1 MKRSIVA
8 SSEPTSM
15 SGIQIKL
22 RLRTDVE
29 KTREPS
35 TKNRRL
41 KRRGSSRETCSTC
54 ILSKKTNNTSC
65 DCIVI
70 MKRVHGIYIISYED
84 IHCQIPVHRWTPSMY
99 MTRRNISRILATFK
113 GLNLR
118 SSPSPLTFG
127 QPTFALRRYFVIQC
141 VQEDIW
147 MIMLLNLY
155 YLHSNHSFALFIVFV
170 ILVLASYAYW
180 QGEKILL
187 L

>member
-1 MKRSIVA
+1 LFQELGDASFSFVLRQVEGIRETSSTQMKRSIVA

-84 IHCQIPVHRWTPSMY
+84 IHCQIPVHR
-99 MTRRNISRILATFK
+99 
-113 GLNLR
+113 
-118 SSPSPLTFG
+118 
-127 QPTFALRRYFVIQC
+127 
-141 VQEDIW
+141 
-147 MIMLLNLY
+147 
-155 YLHSNHSFALFIVFV
+155 
-170 ILVLASYAYW
+170 
-180 QGEKILL
+180 
-187 L
+187 